1 MDKELKKEIIIKN
14 INKMENEE
22 FLDFLFAF
30 VLGYNR
36 EKTKERKITV
46 KDKKIDE
53 ITIKLLDIQN
63 RFN

>member
-1 MDKELKKEIIIKN
+1 MNKELKKEIIIKN
-14 INKMENEE
+14 INKVENEE
-22 FLDFLFAF
+22 LLDFLFGF
-30 VLGYNR
+30 VIGYDR
-36 EKTKERKITV
+36 KKQKKRKITM